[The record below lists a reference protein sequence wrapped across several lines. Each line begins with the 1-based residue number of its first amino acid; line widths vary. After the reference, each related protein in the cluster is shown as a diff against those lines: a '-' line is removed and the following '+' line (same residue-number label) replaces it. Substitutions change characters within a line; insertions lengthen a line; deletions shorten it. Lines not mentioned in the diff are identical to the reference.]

1 MKLMRLYLDV
11 CCFNR
16 PFDDQAQT
24 RIRLETES
32 KLVLQDLVRTGKH
45 ALVWSYIMDFE
56 VANNPFEERIRH
68 ILEWRKLASEVIHE
82 CDAVLEVA
90 KCLVSDGVSA
100 YDALHVGCAVA
111 GRCDV
116 FVSTDDRLLRKVER
130 TGLIE
135 ARTPGPALAFAE
147 KWYEN

>member
-1 MKLMRLYLDV
+1 MRLYLDV

-32 KLVLQDLVRTGKH
+32 KLVLQDLVRAGKH

-68 ILEWRKLASEVIHE
+68 ILEWRTLAAEVIHE
-82 CDAVLEVA
+82 SGEVLEVA
-90 KCLVSDGVSA
+90 QRLVADGASA

-111 GRCDV
+111 GKCDV

-130 TGLIE
+130 TRLLE
-135 ARTPGPALAFAE
+135 ALTPGPALAFVE

>member
-1 MKLMRLYLDV
+1 MRLYLDV

-32 KLVLQDLVRTGKH
+32 KLVLQDLVRTGRH

-82 CDAVLEVA
+82 GASKNLGTSVIG
-90 KCLVSDGVSA
+90 KI
-100 YDALHVGCAVA
+100 
-111 GRCDV
+111 
-116 FVSTDDRLLRKVER
+116 
-130 TGLIE
+130 GLS
-135 ARTPGPALAFAE
+135 
-147 KWYEN
+147 